1 MLRKILKWL
10 DNFWY
15 HYKWVTLVTIFF
27 VVTLTIIIVQM
38 ITKTNP
44 DCNILYGGP
53 AVLTANQTKEI
64 ENAFNALLPEDYN
77 GDGEKNI
84 SLQSITLM
92 TKEQLTA
99 AEAQAAENSSVFIYD
114 PKSLE
119 NNKTSFSTQLF
130 SGEYVI
136 CLIDPEQYKN
146 AHNAGGFTP
155 LSELFGEN
163 DIPEYAY
170 DDCALI
176 LSETY
181 FSKFFTAMSALP
193 DDTLICVRK
202 MSSVSALKG
211 KKKAE
216 EEYNNQLRLYYNIIA
231 FTPPEG
237 IWSNESEA
245 ESVSA

>member
-1 MLRKILKWL
+1 MSLNVILIQRHGLAMLRKILKWL

-99 AEAQAAENSSVFIYD
+99 AEAQA
-114 PKSLE
+114 
-119 NNKTSFSTQLF
+119 
-130 SGEYVI
+130 G
-136 CLIDPEQYKN
+136 
-146 AHNAGGFTP
+146 
-155 LSELFGEN
+155 
-163 DIPEYAY
+163 
-170 DDCALI
+170 
-176 LSETY
+176 
-181 FSKFFTAMSALP
+181 
-193 DDTLICVRK
+193 
-202 MSSVSALKG
+202 
-211 KKKAE
+211 
-216 EEYNNQLRLYYNIIA
+216 
-231 FTPPEG
+231 
-237 IWSNESEA
+237 
-245 ESVSA
+245 

>member
-1 MLRKILKWL
+1 MLRKIFKWL

-15 HYKWVTLVTIFF
+15 HYKWVTLVTAFF
-27 VVTLTIIIVQM
+27 TVTLLIIIIQM

-44 DCNILYGGP
+44 DSNILYGGP

-64 ENAFNALLPEDYN
+64 ENAFNALLPEDFN
-77 GDGEKNI
+77 GDGEKI
-84 SLQSITLM
+84 TSLQSITLM
-92 TKEQLTA
+92 TKEQIA
-99 AEAQAAENSSVFIYD
+99 RAEAEAAENSSVFVYN
-114 PKSLE
+114 PQSLE

-146 AHNAGGFTP
+146 AYKAGGFAP

-163 DIPEYAY
+163 NIPEYAY
-170 DDCALI
+170 DDCALL
-176 LSETY
+176 LSETN
-181 FSKFFTAMSALP
+181 FSKFFTAMSVFP

-202 MSSVSALKG
+202 MSSVSAIKG
-211 KKKAE
+211 KSKAE
-216 EEYNNQLRLYYNIIA
+216 REYNNQLRLFYSIIA

-237 IWSNESEA
+237 FSSNEYET
-245 ESVSA
+245 ESA

>member
-1 MLRKILKWL
+1 MLRKIFKWL

-15 HYKWVTLVTIFF
+15 HYKWVTLVTAFF
-27 VVTLTIIIVQM
+27 TVTLSIIMIQM

-44 DCNILYGGP
+44 DSNILYGGP

-64 ENAFNALLPEDYN
+64 ENAFNALLPEDFN
-77 GDGEKNI
+77 GDGEKI
-84 SLQSITLM
+84 TSLQAITLM
-92 TKEQLTA
+92 TKEQIA
-99 AEAQAAENSSVFIYD
+99 KAEAEAAENSSVFVYN
-114 PKSLE
+114 PQSLE

-146 AHNAGGFTP
+146 AYKAGGFAP

-163 DIPEYAY
+163 NIPEYAY
-170 DDCALI
+170 DDCALL
-176 LSETY
+176 LSETN
-181 FSKFFTAMSALP
+181 FSKFFTAMSVFP

-202 MSSVSALKG
+202 MSSVSAIKG
-211 KKKAE
+211 KSKAE
-216 EEYNNQLRLYYNIIA
+216 REYNNQLRLFYSIIA

-237 IWSNESEA
+237 FSSNEYET
-245 ESVSA
+245 ESA

>member
-1 MLRKILKWL
+1 MLRKIFKWL

-15 HYKWVTLVTIFF
+15 HYKWVTLVTAFF
-27 VVTLTIIIVQM
+27 TVTLLIIIIQM

-44 DCNILYGGP
+44 DSNILYGGP

-64 ENAFNALLPEDYN
+64 ENAFNALLPEDFN
-77 GDGEKNI
+77 GDGEKI
-84 SLQSITLM
+84 TSLQAITLM
-92 TKEQLTA
+92 TKEQIA
-99 AEAQAAENSSVFIYD
+99 KAEAEAAENSSVFVYN
-114 PKSLE
+114 PHSLE

-146 AHNAGGFTP
+146 AYKAGGFAP

-163 DIPEYAY
+163 NIPEYAY
-170 DDCALI
+170 DDCALL
-176 LSETY
+176 LSETN
-181 FSKFFTAMSALP
+181 FSKFFTAMSVFP

-202 MSSVSALKG
+202 MSSVSAIKG
-211 KKKAE
+211 KSKAE
-216 EEYNNQLRLYYNIIA
+216 REYNNQLRLFYSIIA

-237 IWSNESEA
+237 FSSNEYET
-245 ESVSA
+245 ESA

>member
-1 MLRKILKWL
+1 MLRKIFKWL

-15 HYKWVTLVTIFF
+15 HYKWVTLVTAFF
-27 VVTLTIIIVQM
+27 TVTLLIIIIQM

-44 DCNILYGGP
+44 DSNILYGGP

-64 ENAFNALLPEDYN
+64 ENAFNALLPEDFN
-77 GDGEKNI
+77 GDGEKI
-84 SLQSITLM
+84 TSLQAITLM
-92 TKEQLTA
+92 TKEQIA
-99 AEAQAAENSSVFIYD
+99 KAEAEAAENSSVFVYN
-114 PKSLE
+114 PQSLE

-146 AHNAGGFTP
+146 AYKAGGFAP

-163 DIPEYAY
+163 NIPEYAY
-170 DDCALI
+170 DDCALL
-176 LSETY
+176 LSETN
-181 FSKFFTAMSALP
+181 FSKFFTAMSVFP

-202 MSSVSALKG
+202 LSSVSAIKG
-211 KKKAE
+211 KSKAE
-216 EEYNNQLRLYYNIIA
+216 REYNNQLRLFYSIIA

-237 IWSNESEA
+237 FSSNEYETEFA
-245 ESVSA
+245 

>member
-1 MLRKILKWL
+1 MLRKIFKWL

-15 HYKWVTLVTIFF
+15 HYKWVTLVTAFF
-27 VVTLTIIIVQM
+27 TVTLSIIIIQM

-44 DCNILYGGP
+44 DSNILYGGP

-64 ENAFNALLPEDYN
+64 ENAFNALLPEDFN
-77 GDGEKNI
+77 GDGEKI
-84 SLQSITLM
+84 TSLQAITLM
-92 TKEQLTA
+92 TKEQIA
-99 AEAQAAENSSVFIYD
+99 KAEAEAAENSSVFVYN
-114 PKSLE
+114 PQSLE

-146 AHNAGGFTP
+146 AYKAGGFAP

-163 DIPEYAY
+163 NIPEYAY
-170 DDCALI
+170 DDCALL
-176 LSETY
+176 LSETN
-181 FSKFFTAMSALP
+181 FSKFFTAMSVFP

-202 MSSVSALKG
+202 MSSVSAIKG
-211 KKKAE
+211 KTKAE
-216 EEYNNQLRLYYNIIA
+216 REYNNQLRLFYSIIA

-237 IWSNESEA
+237 FSSNEYET
-245 ESVSA
+245 ESA

>member
-1 MLRKILKWL
+1 MLRKIFKWL

-15 HYKWVTLVTIFF
+15 HYKWVTLVTAFF
-27 VVTLTIIIVQM
+27 TVTLLIIIIQM

-44 DCNILYGGP
+44 DSNILYGGP

-64 ENAFNALLPEDYN
+64 ENAFNALLPEDFN
-77 GDGEKNI
+77 GDGEKI
-84 SLQSITLM
+84 TSLQAITLM
-92 TKEQLTA
+92 TKEQIA
-99 AEAQAAENSSVFIYD
+99 KAEAEAAENSSVFVYN
-114 PKSLE
+114 PQSLE

-146 AHNAGGFTP
+146 AYKAGGFAP

-163 DIPEYAY
+163 NFPEYAY
-170 DDCALI
+170 DDCALL
-176 LSETY
+176 LSETN
-181 FSKFFTAMSALP
+181 FSKFFTAMSVFP

-202 MSSVSALKG
+202 MSSVSAIKG
-211 KKKAE
+211 KSKAE
-216 EEYNNQLRLYYNIIA
+216 REYNNQLRLFYSIIA

-237 IWSNESEA
+237 FSSNEYETEFA
-245 ESVSA
+245 

>member
-1 MLRKILKWL
+1 MLRKIFKWL

-15 HYKWVTLVTIFF
+15 HYKWVTLVTAFF
-27 VVTLTIIIVQM
+27 TVTLSIIIIQM

-44 DCNILYGGP
+44 DSNILYGGP

-64 ENAFNALLPEDYN
+64 ENAFNALLPEDFN
-77 GDGEKNI
+77 SDGEKI
-84 SLQSITLM
+84 TSLQAITLM
-92 TKEQLTA
+92 TKEQIA
-99 AEAQAAENSSVFIYD
+99 KAEAEAAENSSVFVYN
-114 PKSLE
+114 PQSLE

-146 AHNAGGFTP
+146 AYKAGGFAP

-163 DIPEYAY
+163 NIPEYAY
-170 DDCALI
+170 DDCALL
-176 LSETY
+176 LSETN
-181 FSKFFTAMSALP
+181 FSKFFTAMSVFP

-202 MSSVSALKG
+202 MSSVSAIKG
-211 KKKAE
+211 KSKAE
-216 EEYNNQLRLYYNIIA
+216 REYNNQLRLFYSIIA

-237 IWSNESEA
+237 FSSNEYET
-245 ESVSA
+245 ESA

>member
-1 MLRKILKWL
+1 MLRKIFKWL

-15 HYKWVTLVTIFF
+15 HYKWVTLVTAFF
-27 VVTLTIIIVQM
+27 TVTLSIIIIQM

-44 DCNILYGGP
+44 DSNILYGGP

-64 ENAFNALLPEDYN
+64 ENAFNALLPGDFN
-77 GDGEKNI
+77 GDGEKLT
-84 SLQSITLM
+84 SLQAITLM
-92 TKEQLTA
+92 TKEQIA
-99 AEAQAAENSSVFIYD
+99 KAEAEAAENSSVFVYN
-114 PKSLE
+114 PQSLE

-146 AHNAGGFTP
+146 AYKAGGFAP

-163 DIPEYAY
+163 NIPEYAY
-170 DDCALI
+170 DDCALL
-176 LSETY
+176 LSETN
-181 FSKFFTAMSALP
+181 FSKFFTAMSVFP

-202 MSSVSALKG
+202 MSSVSAIKG
-211 KKKAE
+211 KSKAE
-216 EEYNNQLRLYYNIIA
+216 REYNNQLRLFYSIIA

-237 IWSNESEA
+237 FSSNEYET
-245 ESVSA
+245 ESA

>member
-1 MLRKILKWL
+1 MLRKIFKWL

-15 HYKWVTLVTIFF
+15 HYKWVTLVTAFF
-27 VVTLTIIIVQM
+27 TVTLLIIIIQM

-44 DCNILYGGP
+44 DRNILYGGP

-64 ENAFNALLPEDYN
+64 ENAFNALLPEDFN
-77 GDGEKNI
+77 GDGEKI
-84 SLQSITLM
+84 TSLQAITLM
-92 TKEQLTA
+92 TKEQIA
-99 AEAQAAENSSVFIYD
+99 KAEAEAAENSSVFVYN
-114 PKSLE
+114 PQSLE

-146 AHNAGGFTP
+146 AYKAGGFAP

-163 DIPEYAY
+163 NIPEYAY
-170 DDCALI
+170 DDCALL
-176 LSETY
+176 LSETN
-181 FSKFFTAMSALP
+181 FSKFFTAMSVFP

-202 MSSVSALKG
+202 MSSVSAIKG
-211 KKKAE
+211 KSKAE
-216 EEYNNQLRLYYNIIA
+216 REYNNQLRLFYSIIA

-237 IWSNESEA
+237 FSSNEYETEFA
-245 ESVSA
+245 

>member
-1 MLRKILKWL
+1 MLRKIFKWL

-15 HYKWVTLVTIFF
+15 HYKWVTLVTAFF
-27 VVTLTIIIVQM
+27 TVTLSIIIIQM

-44 DCNILYGGP
+44 DSNILYGGP

-64 ENAFNALLPEDYN
+64 ENAFNALLPEDFN
-77 GDGEKNI
+77 GDGEKI
-84 SLQSITLM
+84 TSLQAITLM
-92 TKEQLTA
+92 TKEQIA
-99 AEAQAAENSSVFIYD
+99 KAEAEAAENSSVFVYN
-114 PKSLE
+114 PQSLE

-146 AHNAGGFTP
+146 AYKAGGFAP

-163 DIPEYAY
+163 NIPEYAY
-170 DDCALI
+170 DDCALL
-176 LSETY
+176 LSETN
-181 FSKFFTAMSALP
+181 FSKFFTAMSVFP

-202 MSSVSALKG
+202 MSSVSAIKG
-211 KKKAE
+211 KSKAE
-216 EEYNNQLRLYYNIIA
+216 REYNNQLRLFYSIIA

-237 IWSNESEA
+237 FSSNEYET
-245 ESVSA
+245 ESA

>member
-1 MLRKILKWL
+1 MLRKIFKWL

-15 HYKWVTLVTIFF
+15 HYKWVTLVTAFF
-27 VVTLTIIIVQM
+27 TVTLLIIIIQM

-44 DCNILYGGP
+44 DSNILYGGP

-64 ENAFNALLPEDYN
+64 ENAFNALLPEDFN
-77 GDGEKNI
+77 GDGEKI
-84 SLQSITLM
+84 TSLQAITLM
-92 TKEQLTA
+92 TKEQIA
-99 AEAQAAENSSVFIYD
+99 KAEAEAAENSSVFVYN
-114 PKSLE
+114 PQSLE

-146 AHNAGGFTP
+146 AYKAGGFAP

-163 DIPEYAY
+163 NIPEYAY
-170 DDCALI
+170 DDCALL
-176 LSETY
+176 LSETN
-181 FSKFFTAMSALP
+181 FSKFFTAISVFP

-202 MSSVSALKG
+202 ISSVSAIKG
-211 KKKAE
+211 KSKAE
-216 EEYNNQLRLYYNIIA
+216 REYNNQLRLFYSIIA

-237 IWSNESEA
+237 FSSNEYET
-245 ESVSA
+245 ESA

>member
-1 MLRKILKWL
+1 MLRKIFKWL

-15 HYKWVTLVTIFF
+15 HYKWVTLVTAFF
-27 VVTLTIIIVQM
+27 TVTLLIIIIQM

-44 DCNILYGGP
+44 DSNILYGGP

-64 ENAFNALLPEDYN
+64 ENAFNVLLPEDFN
-77 GDGEKNI
+77 GDGEKI
-84 SLQSITLM
+84 TSLQAITLM
-92 TKEQLTA
+92 TKEQIA
-99 AEAQAAENSSVFIYD
+99 KAEAEAAENSSVFVYN
-114 PKSLE
+114 PQSLE

-146 AHNAGGFTP
+146 AYKAGVFAP

-163 DIPEYAY
+163 NIPEYAY
-170 DDCALI
+170 DDCALL
-176 LSETY
+176 LSETN
-181 FSKFFTAMSALP
+181 FSKFFTAMSVFP

-202 MSSVSALKG
+202 MSSVSAIKG
-211 KKKAE
+211 KSKAE
-216 EEYNNQLRLYYNIIA
+216 REYNNQLRLFYSIIA

-237 IWSNESEA
+237 FSSNEYET
-245 ESVSA
+245 ESA

>member
-1 MLRKILKWL
+1 MLRKIFKWP

-15 HYKWVTLVTIFF
+15 HYKWVTLVTAFF
-27 VVTLTIIIVQM
+27 TVTLSIIIIQM

-44 DCNILYGGP
+44 DSNILYGGP

-64 ENAFNALLPEDYN
+64 ENAFNALLPEDFN
-77 GDGEKNI
+77 GDGEKI
-84 SLQSITLM
+84 TSLQAITLM
-92 TKEQLTA
+92 TKEQIA
-99 AEAQAAENSSVFIYD
+99 KAEAEAAENSSVFVYN
-114 PKSLE
+114 PQSLE

-146 AHNAGGFTP
+146 AYKAGGFAP

-163 DIPEYAY
+163 NIPEYAY
-170 DDCALI
+170 DDCALL
-176 LSETY
+176 LSETN
-181 FSKFFTAMSALP
+181 FSKFFTAMSVFP

-202 MSSVSALKG
+202 MSSVSAIKG
-211 KKKAE
+211 KSKAE
-216 EEYNNQLRLYYNIIA
+216 REYNNQLRLFYSIIA

-237 IWSNESEA
+237 FSSNEYET
-245 ESVSA
+245 ESA

>member
-1 MLRKILKWL
+1 MLRKIFKWL

-15 HYKWVTLVTIFF
+15 HYKWVTLVTAFF
-27 VVTLTIIIVQM
+27 TVTLSIIIIQM

-44 DCNILYGGP
+44 DSNILYGGP

-64 ENAFNALLPEDYN
+64 ENAFNALLPEDFH
-77 GDGEKNI
+77 GDGEKI
-84 SLQSITLM
+84 TSLQAITLM
-92 TKEQLTA
+92 TKEQIA
-99 AEAQAAENSSVFIYD
+99 KAEAEAAENSSVFVYN
-114 PKSLE
+114 PQSLE

-146 AHNAGGFTP
+146 AYKAGGFAP

-163 DIPEYAY
+163 NIPEYAY
-170 DDCALI
+170 DDCALL
-176 LSETY
+176 LSETN
-181 FSKFFTAMSALP
+181 FSKFFTAMSVFP

-202 MSSVSALKG
+202 MSSVSAIKG
-211 KKKAE
+211 KSKAE
-216 EEYNNQLRLYYNIIA
+216 REYNNQLRLFYSIIA

-237 IWSNESEA
+237 FSSNEYET
-245 ESVSA
+245 ESA

>member
-1 MLRKILKWL
+1 MLRKIFKWL

-15 HYKWVTLVTIFF
+15 HYKWVTLVTAFF
-27 VVTLTIIIVQM
+27 TVTLLIIIIQM

-44 DCNILYGGP
+44 DSNILYGGP

-64 ENAFNALLPEDYN
+64 ENAFNALLPEDFN
-77 GDGEKNI
+77 GDGEKI
-84 SLQSITLM
+84 TSLQAITLM
-92 TKEQLTA
+92 TKEQIA
-99 AEAQAAENSSVFIYD
+99 KAEAEAAENSSVFVYN
-114 PKSLE
+114 PQSLE

-146 AHNAGGFTP
+146 AYKAGGFAP

-163 DIPEYAY
+163 NIPEYAY
-170 DDCALI
+170 DDCALL
-176 LSETY
+176 LSETN
-181 FSKFFTAMSALP
+181 FSKFFTAMSVFP

-202 MSSVSALKG
+202 MSSVSAIKG
-211 KKKAE
+211 KSKAE
-216 EEYNNQLRLYYNIIA
+216 REYNNQLRLFYSIIA

-237 IWSNESEA
+237 FSSNEYET
-245 ESVSA
+245 ESA

>member
-1 MLRKILKWL
+1 MLRKIFKWL

-15 HYKWVTLVTIFF
+15 HYKWVTLVTAFF
-27 VVTLTIIIVQM
+27 TVTLLIIIIQM

-44 DCNILYGGP
+44 DSNILYGGP

-64 ENAFNALLPEDYN
+64 ENAFNALLPEDFN
-77 GDGEKNI
+77 GDGEKI
-84 SLQSITLM
+84 TSLQAITLM
-92 TKEQLTA
+92 TKEQIA
-99 AEAQAAENSSVFIYD
+99 KAEAEAAENSSVFVYN
-114 PKSLE
+114 PQSLE

-146 AHNAGGFTP
+146 AYKAGGFAP

-163 DIPEYAY
+163 NIPEYAY
-170 DDCALI
+170 DDCALL
-176 LSETY
+176 LSETN
-181 FSKFFTAMSALP
+181 FSKFFTAMSVFP

-202 MSSVSALKG
+202 MSSVSAIKG
-211 KKKAE
+211 KSKAE
-216 EEYNNQLRLYYNIIA
+216 REYNNQLRLFYSIIA

-237 IWSNESEA
+237 FSSNEYETEFA
-245 ESVSA
+245 